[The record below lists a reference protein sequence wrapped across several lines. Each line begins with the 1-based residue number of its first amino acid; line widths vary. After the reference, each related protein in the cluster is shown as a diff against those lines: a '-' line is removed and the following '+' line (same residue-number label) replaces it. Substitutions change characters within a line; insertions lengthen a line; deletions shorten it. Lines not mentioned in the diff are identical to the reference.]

1 VAIMADV
8 LIRDVDPAMHAEL
21 RRRAESAG
29 LSMQSYITRLLAE
42 HVQRPTMEQ
51 WLARLDSV
59 EAVEEVRGAEVV
71 AAAREE
77 LP

>member
-1 VAIMADV
+1 MADV

-21 RRRAESAG
+21 RRRAETAG
-29 LSMQSYITRLLAE
+29 VSMQRYITGLLAE
-42 HVQRPTMEQ
+42 HVRRPTLQ
-51 WLARLDSV
+51 DWLAQLDGLEPV
-59 EAVEEVRGAEVV
+59 EDVRGADVV